1 MADLSKIKG
10 LTRKTLLTRVKLSA
24 LRLAEAFWP
33 LLLLL
38 ALFASIALFGLFD
51 AMSPGL
57 AAMATLVTLAGGIV
71 LFLRGRRRFAA
82 PTDRDVR
89 RALDAGSED
98 RPLSGL
104 TDRPV
109 DPGPVSQSLWRA
121 HTERLRRAAEALPLP
136 GFSAAW
142 ARLDPYWLRAI
153 APGVI
158 VAGLA
163 FANLDAG
170 ARLQRALFPDYG
182 ALLGAGTIRVEAWIT
197 PPDYARKPP
206 VFLRDGLDEVRVPSG
221 SEVTVRVQAKS
232 APLLRL
238 RSSGGTRRTRFSATP
253 DGAWEARAFLTA
265 DTDASVRWWGER
277 ASWSIL
283 TSPDGLPVARFETP
297 PSLGENDRM
306 VFRWMV
312 GDDYG
317 VERLELALALVEPH
331 PAAPDEERR
340 VTVELPGTSVKE
352 ATEDASIDMTRHPWA
367 GLEVVGRLVA
377 TDGAGQEGRSA
388 PATFLLLEKLFL
400 QPLARATQD
409 IRVTALR
416 EPRAYPDG
424 VRLEANALEAAPEG
438 IQKAAFMLEAVTYAP
453 EKFFDDYAIY
463 TGLAN
468 ARGTLKAARTLD
480 EAASVD
486 GLLWAIAL
494 KAEYGSS
501 ADALAILLAARRAL
515 EQALREGASEEEIAR
530 LTQAFRQAAE
540 NYVQAK
546 LAEAVA
552 NGLAEGAERDG
563 LDNEQA
569 GGDGQG
575 LGQNSFEDMLNA
587 LEDLTQ
593 TGASDQARQLL
604 SDITN
609 MLENLEFQ
617 QGNGSGGDGFALP
630 SEGGGEGESENQSEA
645 QRELSESLEELA
657 DTLRDQRELNDDT
670 LEAERRGTPSQPAPG
685 NGESESDV
693 TDLGALADRQR
704 AIREQLEALQRRA
717 GETGEDGEAGGLPGG
732 EETERA
738 VGEALDAQRR
748 AEEALREGAYGRA
761 GRNQEQAA
769 SRLRDIA
776 GELADAIDALRGEEQ
791 AGAGTDPFGR
801 PIGGAND
808 SSGVSVPDEAE
819 RRRALDILEEL
830 RRRYGDPANEEE
842 REYLERLLDRF

>member
-10 LTRKTLLTRVKLSA
+10 LARKTLLTRAKLTV
-24 LRLAEAFWP
+24 LRAAEAFWP
-33 LLLLL
+33 LGLLL
-38 ALFASIALFGLFD
+38 ALFLSLALFGLLD
-51 AMSPGL
+51 VMSPGL
-57 AAMATLVTLAGGIV
+57 AAMATLVVLTGGIV
-71 LFLRGRRRFAA
+71 LFLRGRGRYRP
-82 PTDRDVR
+82 PTERDVR

-121 HTERLRRAAEALPLP
+121 HVERLRRAAEALPLP
-136 GFSAAW
+136 GFSTAW
-142 ARLDPYWLRAI
+142 RRLDPYWLRAI

-158 VAGLA
+158 IAALA

-232 APLLRL
+232 APVLRL
-238 RSSGGTRRTRFSATP
+238 RTPDGTTRTRFEATP
-253 DGAWEARAFLTA
+253 DGAFEVKAILTA

-283 TSPDGLPVARFETP
+283 TSPDEAPVPRFETP
-297 PSLGENDRM
+297 PVLGKNDRTEFGWA
-306 VFRWMV
+306 VS
-312 GDDYG
+312 DDYG
-317 VERLELALALVEPH
+317 VVRLELALTLAEPH

-340 VTVELPGTSVKE
+340 VPVELPGTSVKE
-352 ATEDASIDMTRHPWA
+352 AAEEASLDMTRHPWA
-367 GLEVVGRLVA
+367 GLEVTGRLVA

-388 PATFLLLEKLFL
+388 PATFILPEKLFL

-416 EPRAYPDG
+416 EPRAYPEG
-424 VRLEANALEAAPEG
+424 VRLEINALEAAPEG

-463 TGLAN
+463 TGLSN
-468 ARGTLKAARTLD
+468 ARGTLKSARTLD
-480 EAASVD
+480 EAMSVD

-501 ADALAILLAARRAL
+501 ADALAALLAARRAL
-515 EQALREGASEEEIAR
+515 EKALREGASEEEIAR

-546 LAEAVA
+546 LAEAIA
-552 NGLAEGAERDG
+552 NGLPEGESQDG
-563 LDNEQA
+563 LDNQQA
-569 GGDGQG
+569 GGGGQG

-630 SEGGGEGESENQSEA
+630 SEGGGEGENENQSEA

-670 LEAERRGTPSQPAPG
+670 LEAERQGTPSQPAPG
-685 NGESESDV
+685 EGEGDG
-693 TDLGALADRQR
+693 TDLGALADRQQ

-717 GETGEDGEAGGLPGG
+717 GETGEDGEEGGLPGG
-732 EETERA
+732 EETDRA
-738 VGEALDAQRR
+738 LGEALEAQRR
-748 AEEALREGAYGRA
+748 AEDALREGAFGRA
-761 GRNQEQAA
+761 GRNQEQAT

-791 AGAGTDPFGR
+791 AETGTDPFGR

-830 RRRYGDPANEEE
+830 RRRYGAPANEEE